1 MPFMTAGTRQRA
13 RPQIKSMQAPN
24 FLEWRFYHNPLEAWI
39 AAGVTFAVIG
49 TALLAVRT
57 ILAHRLA
64 KVAERT
70 ATTADDAIVDLLR
83 RTRYFFILTAAVAG
97 AMLFLDLPERARSIG
112 RVLGTIALIMQ
123 IAIWGNGLITFW
135 FRNYAERKAESDI
148 SSRTTIAAFSFVA
161 RAILWVM
168 LSLVALDRLGYN
180 VTTLITG
187 LGVGGIAIALAVQNV
202 LGDLF
207 AALAI
212 VLDKP
217 FVVGDTIG
225 VDTFTGTVEHVGLK
239 TTRLRSVNGELLI
252 FSNADLLRSRI
263 RNFKRMQERRVLL
276 TIGVT
281 YDTSPDM
288 VARIPTIIR
297 EAVTAQQRVR
307 FDRSHF
313 VAYGDSALTFETVY
327 FVLTAEYLVYV
338 DVQQAINLEILRRF
352 TAAKIGFA
360 YPTRTIVV
368 RGSGGAAPV
377 SAETAIAVEAGTG
390 IDTMSGPSR
399 QR

>member
-1 MPFMTAGTRQRA
+1 
-13 RPQIKSMQAPN
+13 MQEPS
-24 FLEWRFYHNPLEAWI
+24 FLEWRFYHNPLAAWI
-39 AAGVTFAVIG
+39 TAGIAFVIIGAALFV
-49 TALLAVRT
+49 LRT
-57 ILAHRLA
+57 ILARRLESVA
-64 KVAERT
+64 KRT

-83 RTRYFFILTAAVAG
+83 RTRYFFILTAAFAG
-97 AMLFLDLPERARSIG
+97 AMLFLDLPERAHAIG
-112 RVLGTIALIMQ
+112 RLLGTIALIVQ

-161 RAILWVM
+161 RAILFTM
-168 LSLVALDRLGYN
+168 LSLVALNRLGYD
-180 VTTLITG
+180 VTALITG

-225 VDTFTGTVEHVGLK
+225 VDTFTGTVEQIGLK
-239 TTRLRSVNGELLI
+239 TTRLRSLNGELLI
-252 FSNADLLRSRI
+252 FSNADLLKGRI
-263 RNFKRMQERRVLL
+263 RNFKRMQERRIVF
-276 TIGVT
+276 TIGVS
-281 YDTSPDM
+281 YDTPPDT

-297 EAVTAQQRVR
+297 EAIVAQQRVR

-313 VAYGDSALTFETVY
+313 VAYGESALNFETVY
-327 FVLTAEYLVYV
+327 FVLTADYLTHV
-338 DVQQAINLEILRRF
+338 DVLQAINLQILRQF
-352 TAAKIGFA
+352 AAEKIEFA

-368 RGSGGAAPV
+368 RASGSMGGVAPV
-377 SAETAIAVEAGTG
+377 SAGAALTAETGERA
-390 IDTMSGPSR
+390 
-399 QR
+399 